1 MSGFDG
7 INSFGSLTTQ
17 NGVKLK
23 FKDFDANGDGKI
35 TKEEYDKVL
44 KDMNLD
50 TVDLSTN
57 DKNKDNVLSEDE
69 FALWEQKIAM
79 QDAVNNLAGTIS
91 KDFANDVTGIAT
103 ITIALKEYIDEYA
116 SKYTGKDVAKMSED
130 FAKILPKKY
139 ETLKANIQENSN
151 NTIKSTVL
159 ENMYNEILKSDSN
172 ITETAAKSIA
182 KALDTEAT
190 KFIKEYKGI
199 NLEADLKT
207 HLNAYMNQ
215 TDADKLKTAAD
226 TFKQKAGTF
235 GNMIDSSELKQ
246 LKEYATEFLTA
257 AVEAGVTI
265 KLGGTNIRTTAA
277 IKTALAK
284 YSDGD
289 ELKSAIEDAIK
300 NLSTK
305 SLKDNLIAEGN
316 AKATEIENKK
326 FTDIKGSSYQ
336 VNAGKIDYSKIEG
349 YFDGSNIT
357 VKKKKKTAKLKESVR
372 SQLAE
377 RLENSLKPQMKQQ
390 IQQMLE
396 AKGIPFEKIEQVFE
410 NIYNTSFTEV
420 FNTDGMVSS
429 KHKTWFKKGK
439 ASVNVKDFV
448 NQFITTFNTN
458 IEKAITSMNASDKDM
473 DTIDLDFSQAGK
485 DENGNAIK
493 DETTGQDLSTL
504 YASGKTITTQ
514 KHGADYY
521 VSVAEKMVDRMK
533 SQMLA
538 KAKAMCTANGV
549 EFDESVFNTMFNN
562 AKSIAVNAAVT
573 GITSKGKAWG
583 ATAGGTA
590 GYGVGAAG
598 AIGAATATSTYAGLS
613 LSAIG
618 TITGSTSTIGA
629 ISAGSAV
636 GLSAGA
642 GATSSILGISVASSA
657 VPVIGWAAAGLGVV
671 SALALGFL
679 GNGHHSQSTLN
690 TRTLLDT
697 FAEQFKQNYT
707 NWVNEEA
714 DKTKNK

>member
-1 MSGFDG
+1 MSGFNG
-7 INSFGSLTTQ
+7 INNFGSLTTTSGQ
-17 NGVKLK
+17 KLT
-23 FKDFDANGDGKI
+23 FKDFDVNSDGKV

-44 KDMNLD
+44 KEMNLD

-57 DKNKDNVLSEDE
+57 DKNKDNVLSENE
-69 FALWEQKIAM
+69 FATWEQKIAM

-91 KDFANDVTGIAT
+91 KDFANDVTGITA
-103 ITIALKEYIDEYA
+103 ITTALKEYIDEYA
-116 SKYTGKDVAKMSED
+116 SKYTGKDVTKMSED
-130 FAKILPKKY
+130 FAKTLPKKY

-190 KFIKEYKGI
+190 KFIKEYKGT
-199 NLEADLKT
+199 NLQADLKT

-226 TFKQKAGTF
+226 TFKQKAGNF

-265 KLGGTNIRTTAA
+265 KLGGTNIKTTAA

-336 VNAGKIDYSKIEG
+336 VNTGIIDYSKIEG

-420 FNTDGMVSS
+420 FNSDGMVSS
-429 KHKTWFKKGK
+429 KHKTAFHRGK

-448 NQFITTFNTN
+448 DKFTTTFNTN
-458 IEKAITSMNASDKDM
+458 IATAIDSMNKSSKDM
-473 DTIDLDFSQAGK
+473 DTIDLDYSQAGK

-493 DETTGQDLSTL
+493 DETTGEDLSAL
-504 YASGKTITTQ
+504 YASGKSITTR

-521 VSVAEKMVDRMK
+521 VSIAEKMVDRMK

-549 EFDESVFNTMFNN
+549 EFDESVFKTMFNN
-562 AKSIAVNAAVT
+562 AKSIAVNAAVS
-573 GITSKGKAWG
+573 GVDSKGKTLGSTLGGSAG
-583 ATAGGTA
+583 VAAGGTVA
-590 GYGVGAAG
+590 TGAAI
-598 AIGAATATSTYAGLS
+598 ASSSIAATIAAG
-613 LSAIG
+613 G
-618 TITGSTSTIGA
+618 GQITGIAATFLST
-629 ISAGSAV
+629 
-636 GLSAGA
+636 GLSA
-642 GATSSILGISVASSA
+642 SA
-657 VPVIGWAAAGLGVV
+657 IPVVGWAAGGAA
-671 SALALGFL
+671 ALAGIAVALF
-679 GNGHHSQSTLN
+679 GNGHHSESTLN

-697 FAEQFKQNYT
+697 FAEQFKQNYS
-707 NWVNEEA
+707 NWVDSEA
-714 DKTKNK
+714 NKTKNKH

>member
-1 MSGFDG
+1 MSGFNG
-7 INSFGSLTTQ
+7 INNFGSLTTASGQ
-17 NGVKLK
+17 KLT
-23 FKDFDANGDGKI
+23 FKDFDVNSDGKV

-44 KDMNLD
+44 KEMNLD

-57 DKNKDNVLSEDE
+57 DKNKDNVLSENE
-69 FALWEQKIAM
+69 FATWEQKIAM

-91 KDFANDVTGIAT
+91 KDFANDVTGITA
-103 ITIALKEYIDEYA
+103 ITTALKEYIDEYA

-130 FAKILPKKY
+130 FAKTLPKKY

-182 KALDTEAT
+182 KSLDTEAT
-190 KFIKEYKGI
+190 KFIKEYKGT
-199 NLEADLKT
+199 NLQADLKT

-226 TFKQKAGTF
+226 TFKQKAGNF

-265 KLGGTNIRTTAA
+265 KLGGTNIKTTAA

-336 VNAGKIDYSKIEG
+336 VNTGIIDYSKIEG

-410 NIYNTSFTEV
+410 NVYNTSFTEV
-420 FNTDGMVSS
+420 FNSDGMVSS
-429 KHKTWFKKGK
+429 KHKTAFHRGK

-448 NQFITTFNTN
+448 DKFTTTFNTN
-458 IEKAITSMNASDKDM
+458 IATAIDSMNKSSKDM

-485 DENGNAIK
+485 DENGNVIK
-493 DETTGQDLSTL
+493 DETTGEDLSKL
-504 YASGKTITTQ
+504 YASGKSITTR

-521 VSVAEKMVDRMK
+521 VSIAEKMVDRMK

-573 GITSKGKAWG
+573 GVSSSGKSFGGVAAGTAGGIASGSAIVG
-583 ATAGGTA
+583 ATATTS
-590 GYGVGAAG
+590 YTLTAAG
-598 AIGAATATSTYAGLS
+598 ATAFGAASG
-613 LSAIG
+613 
-618 TITGSTSTIGA
+618 
-629 ISAGSAV
+629 
-636 GLSAGA
+636 
-642 GATSSILGISVASSA
+642 
-657 VPVIGWAAAGLGVV
+657 AAAGTAVTGGGAYLAANGLATASLAVGPVGWVAAGV
-671 SALALGFL
+671 AAAAIAIGLIGF
-679 GNGHHSQSTLN
+679 GHHSESSLN

-707 NWVNEEA
+707 NWVDSEA
-714 DKTKNK
+714 NKTKNKHY

>member
-103 ITIALKEYIDEYA
+103 ITTALKEYIDEYA

-130 FAKILPKKY
+130 FAKTLPKKY

-190 KFIKEYKGI
+190 KFIKEYKGT

-336 VNAGKIDYSKIEG
+336 INAGKIDYSKVDSRYFNGGEIYQRGKGWNGSRDKAYNEG
-349 YFDGSNIT
+349 YEILTSDNLKSQIKSQIET
-357 VKKKKKTAKLKESVR
+357 MLKE
-372 SQLAE
+372 
-377 RLENSLKPQMKQQ
+377 
-390 IQQMLE
+390 
-396 AKGIPFEKIEQVFE
+396 KGISFDKIEQVFE
-410 NIYNTSFTEV
+410 NVYNLSAQEV
-420 FNTDGMVSS
+420 LNSDGMITGRGARGLSS
-429 KHKTWFKKGK
+429 KGK
-439 ASVNVKDFV
+439 ASINVKTMVDNFV
-448 NQFITTFNTN
+448 TTFNTN

-485 DENGNAIK
+485 DENGNVIK
-493 DETTGQDLSTL
+493 DETTGEDLSKL
-504 YASGKTITTQ
+504 YASGRTITTR

-573 GITSKGKAWG
+573 GVSASGKSF
-583 ATAGGTA
+583 GGVAAST
-590 GYGVGAAG
+590 GAAG
-598 AIGAATATSTYAGLS
+598 ATGAATMAGV
-613 LSAIG
+613 
-618 TITGSTSTIGA
+618 TIGA
-629 ISAGSAV
+629 GYAGAVSAGVTLGATSISGAFAEIAAFAPTGPVGWIVGGVAAVATAV
-636 GLSAGA
+636 GL
-642 GATSSILGISVASSA
+642 
-657 VPVIGWAAAGLGVV
+657 IG
-671 SALALGFL
+671 F
-679 GNGHHSQSTLN
+679 GHHSESSLN

-697 FAEQFKQNYT
+697 FAEQFKQNYS
-707 NWVNEEA
+707 NWVDEEA
-714 DKTKNK
+714 KKTKN